1 MNAFNTFNG
10 NPNIFL
16 RDVGSSAR
24 SRFWARPRKCGTLLL
39 ACQHY
44 KGFIIICLGSMIEL
58 SCVTRGLAVRNPITF
73 QPADW
78 TVSCVQMY
86 TTIMYKIWSL
96 QPGTVAHLPAICR
109 SEPADQISMTWLRQ
123 LHWVFCLLLRVVKN
137 IKAEIWCLELSGI
150 KCLACHDLGKKKR
163 NHKKFTVI
171 TRWYTAGERLPYYD
185 KLNLQ

>member
-1 MNAFNTFNG
+1 MNAFDTFNG

-16 RDVGSSAR
+16 RDVFSSAR

-58 SCVTRGLAVRNPITF
+58 SRVTRGLAVRNPITF

-86 TTIMYKIWSL
+86 TTIMYKIWWL
-96 QPGTVAHLPAICR
+96 QPGTVAHLSAICR
-109 SEPADQISMTWLRQ
+109 AGRPNFNDMTSAVALSF
-123 LHWVFCLLLRVVKN
+123 LFVVESRK
-137 IKAEIWCLELSGI
+137 KHQSG
-150 KCLACHDLGKKKR
+150 DLMFGVKWHKMFGVSRPGKKKI
-163 NHKKFTVI
+163 KS
-171 TRWYTAGERLPYYD
+171 
-185 KLNLQ
+185 